1 MRARLHGLIG
11 SAAWLC
17 IAGFWSSTLIAELF
31 LSPAAVVTVKT
42 SIAWSL
48 LAFVP
53 LMIATAGSGFALAA
67 GRSEPLL
74 AGKRRRMPLI
84 GANGLLVLV
93 PAALYLQAKAV
104 AGEFDT
110 AFYTVQGVELLAGA
124 ANLWLIG
131 RSLRDGLRLRAQAR
145 SGGFVSA

>member
-11 SAAWLC
+11 SSAWLC
-17 IAGFWSSTLIAELF
+17 IAGFWTSTLVAELF
-31 LSPAAVVTVKT
+31 LSPAAVAAVKT
-42 SIAWSL
+42 FIAWAL

-53 LMIATAGSGFALAA
+53 LMIAAAGSGFALAA

-104 AGEFDT
+104 AGDFDA
-110 AFYTVQGVELLAGA
+110 AFYAVQGVELLAGA
-124 ANLWLIG
+124 LNLWLIG
-131 RSLRDGLRLRAQAR
+131 KSLRDGLRLRAQAQAQTLA
-145 SGGFVSA
+145 SA